1 MLRFQYISH
10 LLALGIIPLLI
21 FVFIWMI
28 VWRRNRLKKMGDDR
42 LVATQIRGFI
52 PGRNTFRFVLL
63 TLALMAA
70 VIGWANLQ
78 MGARTEKMERKGVDV
93 IIALDVSRS
102 MLAKD
107 IQPDRLTRSKQLITR
122 MLDKM
127 KHDRVGLVIFAGHAY
142 LQVPLTVDY
151 NALKMLL
158 QSVRPEL
165 IPTQGTVI
173 AEAIELSVKSF
184 SQKEKKFKTLV
195 VISDGEDHDKNAVA
209 KTKDAATS
217 GIIVHTVGVGSPQGS
232 TLYDP
237 QTHSVKLDVQGVPV
251 ISRLNEE
258 ALQTIAV
265 AGKGTYTLLNNADH
279 VAGKLVNEIAGME
292 QKNLGAVVFTDY
304 ASYFQYFLGF
314 SFIALVAEW
323 LLPGARRKTKKKTA

>member
-1 MLRFQYISH
+1 V
-10 LLALGIIPLLI
+10 LLALG
-21 FVFIWMI
+21 
-28 VWRRNRLKKMGDDR
+28 
-42 LVATQIRGFI
+42 
-52 PGRNTFRFVLL
+52 
-63 TLALMAA
+63 LMAA
-70 VIGWANLQ
+70 VIGWGNLQ

-93 IIALDVSRS
+93 VIALDVSRS

-173 AEAIELSVKSF
+173 GDAIDLSVKSF
-184 SQKEKKFKTLV
+184 SQKEKKFKALV
-195 VISDGEDHDKNAVA
+195 VISDGEDHDQNAIA
-209 KTKDAATS
+209 KTKDAAAS

-237 QTHSVKLDVQGVPV
+237 QTHSVKLDAQGTPV

-265 AGKGTYTLLNNADH
+265 AGKG
-279 VAGKLVNEIAGME
+279 
-292 QKNLGAVVFTDY
+292 
-304 ASYFQYFLGF
+304 
-314 SFIALVAEW
+314 
-323 LLPGARRKTKKKTA
+323 